1 MTPARLIEPRE
12 LLRGVIGPQC
22 SALAALTGRPQMADP
37 RAVFLLC
44 CIAITESDLRYTR
57 QTPQGPARSLWQI
70 EPLTGGL
77 AMRRAAINAGWQD
90 VLDLYD
96 LGGPLGEV
104 LTDNQQSAAAAARLL
119 LWFDPQPLPPMENPW
134 AALRCYLAVWRP
146 GKPHP
151 DRFMRA
157 HAETVAA
164 AVGVL

>member
-1 MTPARLIEPRE
+1 MTPPRLIEPRG
-12 LLRGVIGPQC
+12 LLAGIILPQC
-22 SALAALTGRPQMADP
+22 AALAALTGRPQMADP
-37 RAVFLLC
+37 RAAFLLS

-119 LWFDPQPLPPMENPW
+119 LWFDPAPLPASADPR
-134 AALRCYLAVWRP
+134 ACLDAYLRVWRP

-151 DRFMRA
+151 ARFMAA
-157 HAETVAA
+157 HAETVQAA
-164 AVGVL
+164 AGVL